1 MLGYRSTKDNEWC
14 SPGMMARE
22 VAHRRLK
29 LFGIGAG
36 ALLLLASVV
45 VVIGYLSAPHFY
57 LTRTV
62 FWGESDYKDLEKFP
76 ARTIHN
82 EPPTFRLNE
91 VPADNPYASRIEEI
105 GNRSTNASLVGYLD
119 SSGTTAFLVL
129 HDDELLYERYFDGY
143 DETSLQTSFS
153 MAKSFASALVGIAI
167 DEGHIKSVDEPITN
181 YIPELLERDE
191 RFKKITI
198 RDLLTMSSGIKY
210 EEGGDL
216 PWSEEADDTKTY
228 YATDLRKLAL
238 NCEIEGE
245 PGENFE
251 YNNYNPLLVGLILE
265 RSTGMPVA
273 RYLQQKLWKPMGME
287 ADGSWSLDS
296 TTSGFEKMESG
307 LNGRARDFAR
317 FGMLFA
323 QEGKW
328 EGRQLIS
335 RGWIEESTRAD
346 ASTDPSSEYQYFWWI
361 NTPDGGG
368 TSHFSARGKYGQ
380 YIYVA
385 PEKDLVIVR
394 LGKREGE
401 KGYDYWI
408 SLFEELA
415 TGLDPSVNESR

>member
-1 MLGYRSTKDNEWC
+1 
-14 SPGMMARE
+14 MMSRE

-45 VVIGYLSAPHFY
+45 VVIGYLSAPNFY
-57 LTRTV
+57 LTRAI

-82 EPPTFRLNE
+82 APPAFHLDELR
-91 VPADNPYASRIEEI
+91 ADNPYASQIEDI
-105 GNRSTNASLVGYLD
+105 GNRSTNGSLVGYLE
-119 SSGTTAFLVL
+119 SSGTTAFLVI
-129 HDDELLYERYFDGY
+129 HDDELLYERYFDNY
-143 DETSLQTSFS
+143 DETSVNTSFS

-167 DEGHIKSVDEPITN
+167 DEGHIRSVDEPITN
-181 YIPELLERDE
+181 YIPELLEKDK
-191 RFKKITI
+191 RFGSITI
-198 RDLLTMSSGIKY
+198 RNLLTMSSGIKY

-216 PWSEEADDTKTY
+216 PWSEESDDTKTY
-228 YATDLRKLAL
+228 YATDLRALAL
-238 NCEIEGE
+238 NCEIEGK
-245 PGENFE
+245 PGEYFE

-273 RYLQQKLWKPMGME
+273 RYLQERLWKPMGME

-307 LNGRARDFAR
+307 LNARARDFAR

-323 QEGKW
+323 KEGKW

-335 RGWIEESTRAD
+335 RGWIEESTRRD
-346 ASTDPSSEYQYFWWI
+346 TSTDPSSEYQYFWWV

-368 TSHFSARGKYGQ
+368 TPHFSARGKYGQ

-394 LGKREGE
+394 LGKEEGE
-401 KGYDYWI
+401 RGYGYWI

-415 TGLDPSVNESR
+415 TGLDPSVKESR